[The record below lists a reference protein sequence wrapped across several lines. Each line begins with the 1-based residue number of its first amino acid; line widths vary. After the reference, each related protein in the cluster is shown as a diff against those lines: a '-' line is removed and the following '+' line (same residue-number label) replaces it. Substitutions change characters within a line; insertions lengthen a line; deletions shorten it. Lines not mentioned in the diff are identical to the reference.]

1 MKQDDGSVINKLSI
15 DCSFPDIKQIDLKI
29 SEKSVNLVFPHFGMK
44 VDTDITDASGNPS
57 TVSFSVDDLSM
68 TGGYSLVDDKNAD
81 VDFTLDIN
89 KLKMK
94 VHTRQPQEALNEGLN
109 VGMNQVE
116 KTMEKKTT

>member
-1 MKQDDGSVINKLSI
+1 
-15 DCSFPDIKQIDLKI
+15 
-29 SEKSVNLVFPHFGMK
+29 MK

-94 VHTRQPQEALNEGLN
+94 VHTR
-109 VGMNQVE
+109 
-116 KTMEKKTT
+116 

>member
-1 MKQDDGSVINKLSI
+1 M
-15 DCSFPDIKQIDLKI
+15 
-29 SEKSVNLVFPHFGMK
+29 NLVFPHFGMK

-81 VDFTLDIN
+81 FDFTLDIN

-94 VHTRQPQEALNEGLN
+94 VHTR
-109 VGMNQVE
+109 
-116 KTMEKKTT
+116 